1 MHPLRAPS
9 AAIVLPLVACFAA
22 GSLYGW
28 SGLSQAVRA
37 TFGVGHAEV
46 GQVFSIAIVAF
57 TLGVLLAA
65 AVGRSIGPSLGLAM
79 SALAGAGC
87 LAAAAAVAQF
97 YLVVL
102 FYGVGF
108 GFCAGLVYALALSLT
123 VQSGPRM
130 TALAVASFGLG
141 GILFGYLFRSSANNA
156 FGLSSLLPAAAL
168 LGLAGLAGLALPP
181 RHLPIRPTRQP
192 AFDATVRRSQPV
204 ILWAVFFGGSAAGL
218 MVLGQSSAMIEDL
231 GADTALSSVVVA
243 AVATGNTCGRLL
255 VAAVPSSV
263 RPARILQ
270 SALVAV
276 CVGLAILVGTSTSA
290 IALAGATFVAV
301 GYGLIA
307 ATVPIMTR
315 EISGDAAFNRVF
327 GLVFTAWGAAG
338 LLAPWVAGAMRDA
351 TGSFV
356 LPVQMAL
363 ATAVA
368 ALVAACLLRTGPR
381 VG

>member
-1 MHPLRAPS
+1 MPQR
-9 AAIVLPLVACFAA
+9 
-22 GSLYGW
+22 
-28 SGLSQAVRA
+28 R
-37 TFGVGHAEV
+37 
-46 GQVFSIAIVAF
+46 
-57 TLGVLLAA
+57 
-65 AVGRSIGPSLGLAM
+65 
-79 SALAGAGC
+79 
-87 LAAAAAVAQF
+87 
-97 YLVVL
+97 
-102 FYGVGF
+102 
-108 GFCAGLVYALALSLT
+108 
-123 VQSGPRM
+123 
-130 TALAVASFGLG
+130 
-141 GILFGYLFRSSANNA
+141 
-156 FGLSSLLPAAAL
+156 
-168 LGLAGLAGLALPP
+168 
-181 RHLPIRPTRQP
+181 LPIRLTGQP
-192 AFDATVRRSQPV
+192 VFDAAVRRGQPMV
-204 ILWAVFFGGSAAGL
+204 LWAVFFGGSAAGL

-231 GADTALSSVVVA
+231 GAGTALSSVVVA
-243 AVATGNTCGRLL
+243 AVAAGNTCGRLL

-270 SALVAV
+270 AALVAV
-276 CVGLAILVGTSTSA
+276 CFGLAILVGTSTSA

-368 ALVAACLLRTGPR
+368 ALVAACLLRSGPR